1 MLSQLEKLFLTD
13 HVRFAFE
20 IYDLR
25 FDKEY
30 TEFKTTREGYLMI
43 YRKFYPPR
51 IILHADKEC
60 TVRELLSILKNEE
73 SKFVLFIEPKWSRLL
88 NFPNMK
94 IYPEILM
101 TCDKPNVFRKENV
114 RRLGIEDKEEILA
127 LYGQG
132 LGDVLLQLLRD
143 NKTTAYGLFLNSH
156 LVSAAYTL
164 IELEN
169 VAVIG
174 GVLTKEELRNRG
186 LATSVVSTL
195 TKYLTKRGKVASLY
209 VREDNSPA
217 IHVYKKIGFKEYW
230 KRLWISVNT
239 DEKPL

>member
-1 MLSQLEKLFLTD
+1 MSSELEKLFLTD
-13 HVRFAFE
+13 PIRFAFE

-30 TEFKTTREGYLMI
+30 TEFKTVREGYLMI
-43 YRKFYPPR
+43 YIKFYPPR
-51 IILHADKEC
+51 IILHANEED
-60 TVRELLSILKNEE
+60 TARELLSILREEE
-73 SKFVLFIEPKWSRLL
+73 SKFILFTEPKWVKLL
-88 NFPNMK
+88 NFPNAK

-101 TCDKPNVFRKENV
+101 TCNKPNVFRNENV
-114 RRLGIEDKEEILA
+114 RRLSIEDKEEILT
-127 LYGQG
+127 LYEQG
-132 LGDVLLQLLRD
+132 LGSVLLQLLSE
-143 NKTTAYGLFLNSH
+143 NKTTAYGLFLDNH

-164 IELEN
+164 IESEN
-169 VAVIG
+169 FAIIG
-174 GVLTKEELRNRG
+174 GVFTKKEFRNMG

-195 TKYLTKRGKVASLY
+195 TEDLTKRGKVASLY

-230 KRLWISVNT
+230 KRLWVSVNV